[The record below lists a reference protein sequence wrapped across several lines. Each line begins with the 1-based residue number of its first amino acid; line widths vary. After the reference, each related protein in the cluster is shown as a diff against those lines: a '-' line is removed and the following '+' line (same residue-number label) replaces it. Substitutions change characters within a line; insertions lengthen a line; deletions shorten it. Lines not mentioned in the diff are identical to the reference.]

1 MIYDVIVVGGGIAAV
16 EAVRQFTAKDYEEGL
31 RYDSYHMIHH
41 MNLSIPLRLGAKVI
55 IFDKAEV
62 GICVW

>member
-31 RYDSYHMIHH
+31 RYSFEIK
-41 MNLSIPLRLGAKVI
+41 RKVI

-62 GICVW
+62 SIRVW

>member
-31 RYDSYHMIHH
+31 RYSFEIKRKKSNY
-41 MNLSIPLRLGAKVI
+41 L
-55 IFDKAEV
+55 
-62 GICVW
+62 